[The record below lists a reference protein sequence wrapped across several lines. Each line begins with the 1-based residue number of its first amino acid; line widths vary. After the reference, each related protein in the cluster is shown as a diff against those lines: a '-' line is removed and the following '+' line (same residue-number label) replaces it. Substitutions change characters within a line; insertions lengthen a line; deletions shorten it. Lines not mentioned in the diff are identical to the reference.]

1 MNTKLFQG
9 QLVRLAAADVEKDA
23 ETWAKWSRDS
33 EYLRLLDSDPAIPRS
48 IQDVKK
54 SFEDH
59 GPNDRSFP
67 FAMRT
72 LDEDRLIG
80 FIGLGIYPSLTQGN
94 GWVGI
99 GIGERDCWGR
109 GYGTDAMKVLLR
121 YAFTEINLHR
131 VSLGVFDYNA
141 RAIKS
146 YEKAGFVLEGRMR
159 EAMHRDRK
167 YWDILF
173 MGVLRDEWMKK
184 NS

>member
-1 MNTKLFQG
+1 MSTDLFKG
-9 QLVRLAAADVEKDA
+9 QLVRLAATDIEKDS

-48 IQDVKK
+48 IQDVKR

-59 GPNDRSFP
+59 GPTDRGFP
-67 FAMRT
+67 FAIRT

-80 FIGLGIYPSLTQGN
+80 FIGLWIYPSLTQGN

-99 GIGERDCWGR
+99 GIGERDCWGK

-121 YAFTEINLHR
+121 YAFTEVNLHR

-141 RAIKS
+141 RAIKA
-146 YEKAGFVLEGRMR
+146 YEKAGFILEGRMR